1 MKRYHVQNE
10 RMRLS
15 MAGLPAVLGFLCLYI
30 VPVGMTIWYSF
41 LENSFTMIFAG
52 VDNYLYIWANEY
64 FQLAVR
70 NTICLTV
77 TLVASAAMVS
87 VIIGYLH
94 HRYTKSNG
102 AGTLFLL
109 LPLLIPSGAVVSI
122 WKTVFST
129 SSFSGTMQSYAAI
142 TSLFVW
148 KYAGFGAVLID
159 TGLQRIPNE
168 ISQAAEIDG
177 AGAKKIYTRIHLP
190 ILGKDLGLL
199 ILFLLM
205 FAFRIYKESYLLF
218 GEYPCDAM
226 YLVQHYM
233 NNHFLKMNFQNVS
246 PGTISFAFLM
256 FFIYGIVYWLMQ
268 ENRRNTL

>member
-109 LPLLIPSGAVVSI
+109 LPLLI
-122 WKTVFST
+122 
-129 SSFSGTMQSYAAI
+129 SF
-142 TSLFVW
+142 
-148 KYAGFGAVLID
+148 
-159 TGLQRIPNE
+159 
-168 ISQAAEIDG
+168 
-177 AGAKKIYTRIHLP
+177 
-190 ILGKDLGLL
+190 
-199 ILFLLM
+199 
-205 FAFRIYKESYLLF
+205 
-218 GEYPCDAM
+218 
-226 YLVQHYM
+226 
-233 NNHFLKMNFQNVS
+233 
-246 PGTISFAFLM
+246 
-256 FFIYGIVYWLMQ
+256 
-268 ENRRNTL
+268 